1 VSSRTLGSVTST
13 RRVGLV
19 GATGIG
25 AGAMLGAGVFTV
37 WGPATE
43 RAGTLLLWA
52 VALAGAVA
60 IINALATAQLA
71 AFHPVAGGAYSFGRR
86 ELHPLA
92 GFVAG
97 IGFVVGK
104 TASVAAIA
112 LAMGLYVWPEHA
124 PLIATVAI
132 AVAWALNARGVVRT
146 AAAATV
152 IAGAVVLA
160 LITFMVAATST
171 TADDAM
177 SPGPTTLTAEIFV
190 HDPRSVYGV
199 LTAAALVFFAFAGYA
214 RIATLGEEVTYPAR
228 TIPRAIV
235 LALGMVLALYLALAA
250 TLLAVV
256 GTEQL
261 AGSTAPVA
269 DLVSGTGIPRVVVT
283 VVAATAAFGS
293 LVALMAGVGRT
304 SMAMARERDLPALL
318 ARQGASGAPWVAEG
332 ISALVAIALAWV
344 GGLTFAI
351 AMSSFAVLTYYA
363 VANLAAF
370 AAGRRGHTAGL
381 RVWPVATLAGA
392 ALCAALAAALPLTAV
407 IAAASALLLAVAA
420 RALSARRAT

>member
-1 VSSRTLGSVTST
+1 
-13 RRVGLV
+13 
-19 GATGIG
+19 
-25 AGAMLGAGVFTV
+25 MLGAGVFSV

-43 RAGTLLLWA
+43 RAGSWLLWA
-52 VALAGAVA
+52 VALAGLVA
-60 IINALATAQLA
+60 ILNALSTAQLA

-112 LAMGLYVWPEHA
+112 LALGLYVWPDRA
-124 PLIATVAI
+124 PVIATVAI
-132 AVAWALNARGVVRT
+132 AAAWALNARGVERT

-214 RIATLGEEVTYPAR
+214 RIATLGEEVTNPAR

-235 LALGMVLALYLALAA
+235 LALGIVLALYLALAA
-250 TLLAVV
+250 TLLAVL
-256 GTEQL
+256 GPEQL
-261 AGSTAPVA
+261 SGGTAPVA
-269 DLVSGTGIPRVVVT
+269 DLVSGTGIPRAVVT

-304 SMAMARERDLPALL
+304 SMAMARERDLPAAL

-332 ISALVAIALAWV
+332 VSAVVAIALAWL

-370 AAGRRGHTAGL
+370 AAGRRGHIAGL
-381 RVWPVATLAGA
+381 RVWPVAALAGA
-392 ALCAALAAALPLTAV
+392 ALCAMLAVALPLTAV
-407 IAAASALLLAVAA
+407 IAAACALLVAVLM
-420 RALSARRAT
+420 RTMESKRGTRG